1 MFFFVAV
8 ALSCCLFVSSLIY
21 ILQELVSIGCD
32 PEKHWISYRHP
43 FSTHRE
49 RIPARSRPGDVV
61 KMHAGMHPALRQASQ
76 TTGCL
81 YAAFFYP
88 EFSSG

>member
-32 PEKHWISYRHP
+32 PEKH
-43 FSTHRE
+43 
-49 RIPARSRPGDVV
+49 
-61 KMHAGMHPALRQASQ
+61 
-76 TTGCL
+76 
-81 YAAFFYP
+81 
-88 EFSSG
+88 